1 MSELPPRLTTSRREF
16 LRRAGGGFGS
26 LALTD
31 LMLRDGRLL
40 AQEAAGQDPKPF
52 GKGGGV
58 KANGLHHEPKA
69 KSVIYLFLYGGPSG
83 IDTFD
88 PKPMLD
94 KLDGQTPPEGID
106 TFFKD
111 NGNLMKSPYTFK
123 QYGETGRWVCNM
135 LPHLAEH
142 VDDMA
147 FLQGMH
153 CSSNNHAPA
162 LLHLNTGLP
171 RVGFPSMG
179 S

>member
-83 IDTFD
+83 IDTFEG
-88 PKPMLD
+88 PY
-94 KLDGQTPPEGID
+94 KL
-106 TFFKD
+106 FKR
-111 NGNLMKSPYTFK
+111 PYKDLVRTLRSLK
-123 QYGETGRWVCNM
+123 VLIHSIC
-135 LPHLAEH
+135 
-142 VDDMA
+142 
-147 FLQGMH
+147 
-153 CSSNNHAPA
+153 
-162 LLHLNTGLP
+162 
-171 RVGFPSMG
+171 
-179 S
+179 